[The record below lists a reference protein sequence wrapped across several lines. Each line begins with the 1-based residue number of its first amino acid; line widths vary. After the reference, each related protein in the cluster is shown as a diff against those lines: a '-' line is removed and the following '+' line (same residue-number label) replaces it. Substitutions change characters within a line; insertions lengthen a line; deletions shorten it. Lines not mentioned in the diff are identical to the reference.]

1 MTEINIPAIVA
12 VIVALLG
19 AAGSVA
25 AAVAVWRQYA
35 IKASLAT
42 IIEANAEL
50 RLANEDLRREL
61 NEERQERS
69 KLEGKLEVFTT
80 HFAQQILDVVI
91 RTVETTRTITTATP
105 TGGS

>member
-1 MTEINIPAIVA
+1 MSMVNIPAAVA
-12 VIVALLG
+12 VLVGLFGMI
-19 AAGSVA
+19 GSIA
-25 AAVAVWRQYA
+25 AAVAVVRQYA

-50 RLANEDLRREL
+50 RLANDDLRREL

-91 RTVETTRTITTATP
+91 RTVETTRTITTAT
-105 TGGS
+105 GGD

>member
-1 MTEINIPAIVA
+1 MLNVPVVVGVVVAAI
-12 VIVALLG
+12 G
-19 AAGSVA
+19 AIGAVA

-50 RLANEDLRREL
+50 RLANDDLRREL
-61 NEERQERS
+61 NDERQERA

-91 RTVETTRTITTATP
+91 RTVETTRTTFTSQPQGAP
-105 TGGS
+105 Q